1 MIVTIDLVLF
11 TIHEGKVKVL
21 LQRRD
26 KAPYEGMLALE
37 GGYVHENTDDTTL
50 DTVHRVFREKLH
62 KEPVYVEQYK
72 SWSSKTA
79 DPRGW
84 RISDVYYSVVPLEY
98 LNPMPP
104 NAELIAIDEIPE
116 DLPMQHS
123 EIIKG
128 AYARI
133 KSIIKY
139 SSLPVYF
146 FDKPFTLYA
155 LHKTYE
161 LFKGEEINKVSFR
174 RFIAELDVLEPT
186 GDKDRSRACA
196 PADLYRLKPQY
207 RETITRLDKSI

>member
-26 KAPYEGMLALE
+26 KEPYPGQLALE
-37 GGYVHENTDDTTL
+37 GGYVHEEEDDTTL
-50 DTVHRVFREKLH
+50 DTVHRVFRVKLK
-62 KEPVYVEQYK
+62 KEPVYVEQYR
-72 SWSSKTA
+72 SWSSKYA

-84 RISDVYYSVVPLEY
+84 RLSDVYYSVVPLSY
-98 LNPMPP
+98 LTPMPP
-104 NAELIAIDEIPE
+104 NSELIAIE
-116 DLPMQHS
+116 DVPDNLPMQHS
-123 EIIKG
+123 DIIKG
-128 AYARI
+128 AYARL

-155 LHKTYE
+155 LHKIYE

-174 RFIAELDVLEPT
+174 RFIAELDVLEAT
-186 GDKDRSRACA
+186 GEKDRTRACA